1 MKTKNDDT
9 AVSRLTNYNI
19 INNIGK
25 KKETYPLIF
34 PPCE

>member
-1 MKTKNDDT
+1 MKTKNVDT

-25 KKETYPLIF
+25 KKETHSSIF
-34 PPCE
+34 PLCE

>member
-1 MKTKNDDT
+1 MKTKNVDT

-25 KKETYPLIF
+25 KKRNIF
-34 PPCE
+34 ANIFSL

>member
-9 AVSRLTNYNI
+9 AVARLTNYNI

-25 KKETYPLIF
+25 KRNIF
-34 PPCE
+34 VNIFFL

>member
-25 KKETYPLIF
+25 KETYSLIF
-34 PPCE
+34 SFCE

>member
-25 KKETYPLIF
+25 KKRNTFTNIF
-34 PPCE
+34 FL